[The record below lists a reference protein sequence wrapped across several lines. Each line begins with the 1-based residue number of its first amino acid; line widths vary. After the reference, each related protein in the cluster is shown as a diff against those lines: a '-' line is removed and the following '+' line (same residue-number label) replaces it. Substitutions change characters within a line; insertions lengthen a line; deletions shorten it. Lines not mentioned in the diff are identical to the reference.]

1 MLANTLS
8 ENGSVSRG
16 ICSVDAKG
24 NLAKVVEHTKIFRR
38 DGKIISVQEDGSEV
52 EFTGQEPV
60 SMNSWGFQPGLMNE
74 LGGLFTEFL
83 QGHGQELKSELYLPA
98 AVDSLIRSGRAEIR
112 VLHSLD
118 SWFGITYRE
127 DKPFVQA
134 ALRDLV
140 ARGAYPEKLFA

>member
-1 MLANTLS
+1 
-8 ENGSVSRG
+8 
-16 ICSVDAKG
+16 
-24 NLAKVVEHTKIFRR
+24 
-38 DGKIISVQEDGSEV
+38 
-52 EFTGQEPV
+52 
-60 SMNSWGFQPGLMNE
+60 MNSWGFQPGLMNE

-83 QGHGQELKSELYLPA
+83 REHGQELKSEFYLPA